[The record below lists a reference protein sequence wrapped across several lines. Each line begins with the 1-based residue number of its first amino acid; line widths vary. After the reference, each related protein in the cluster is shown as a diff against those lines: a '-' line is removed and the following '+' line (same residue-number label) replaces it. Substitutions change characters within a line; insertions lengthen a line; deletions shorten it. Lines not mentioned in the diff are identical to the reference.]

1 MALIDEG
8 YLEFT
13 ELREKQKLPDAE
25 RFRRGPVAVL
35 ECVQQ
40 IPCNPCEASCP
51 FGAITVGS
59 PITNLPVLDAEKCKG
74 CGTCVAKCPGMAI
87 FVVDKSYSDAKG
99 SVSFPYEYYPL
110 PEEGAEVTVTNRKGE
125 AVGTGRV
132 MKVTNPTSF
141 DHTPVVTVET
151 VLSLTDEVRN
161 IKRGSLK

>member
-8 YLEFT
+8 YLEFS
-13 ELREKQKLPDAE
+13 ELQEKQKLPDAE
-25 RFRRGPVAVL
+25 RFQRGPVAVL
-35 ECVQQ
+35 ECIQQ

-59 PITNLPVLDAEKCKG
+59 PITNLPVLDAKKCKG

-87 FVVDKSYSDAKG
+87 FVVDKSYSGTKG

-110 PEEGAEVTVTNRKGE
+110 PQAGDEVAALNRKGE
-125 AVGTGRV
+125 AVGTGKV
-132 MKVTNPTSF
+132 LKVTNPASF

-151 VLSLTDEVRN
+151 DLSLTDEVRN
-161 IKRGSLK
+161 IKKGVLK